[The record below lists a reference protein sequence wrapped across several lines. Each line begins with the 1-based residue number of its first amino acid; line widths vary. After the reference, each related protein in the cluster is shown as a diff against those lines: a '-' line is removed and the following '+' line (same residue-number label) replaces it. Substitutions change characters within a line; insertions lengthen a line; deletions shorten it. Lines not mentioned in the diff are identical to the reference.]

1 MQDLMSFIRVCHVAS
16 IMGATDE
23 TKVSERGGV
32 TIPSE
37 VRERLDIEP
46 GDKIRW
52 TVEDGDVRVEVVH
65 QREGVF
71 DDFEPT
77 PMGGDGSTGHNTT
90 GAER

>member
-1 MQDLMSFIRVCHVAS
+1 
-16 IMGATDE
+16 MGATDE
-23 TKVSERGGV
+23 TTVSERGGV

-37 VRERLDIEP
+37 IRERFDIEP

-52 TVEDGDVRVEVVH
+52 TVDDGAVRVEVVH

-71 DDFEPT
+71 DDFEPA
-77 PMGGDGSTGHNTT
+77 PMGGDGASAHDTT

>member
-1 MQDLMSFIRVCHVAS
+1 
-16 IMGATDE
+16 MGTTDE

-37 VRERLDIEP
+37 IRERLDIEA

-52 TVEDGDVRVEVVH
+52 TVEGGDVRVEVVH

-71 DDFEPT
+71 DDFEPA
-77 PMGGDGSTGHNTT
+77 PMGGRGATGHDTT

>member
-1 MQDLMSFIRVCHVAS
+1 
-16 IMGATDE
+16 MGATDE
-23 TKVSERGGV
+23 TTVSERGGI

-37 VRERLDIEP
+37 IRERLDIEP

-52 TVEDGDVRVEVVH
+52 AVEDGDVRIEVVH

-71 DDFEPT
+71 DDFEPMS
-77 PMGGDGSTGHNTT
+77 MGGDGATAHDTT